1 LSFRYFAY
9 GWNMWPPQI
18 RSRCPSARLVE
29 TASIPGWAPVYDKP
43 STDGSAKLNIR
54 PIPGAFT
61 NGVVYEIDD
70 SERQALDEAEPRY
83 RATLVNISGR
93 ETLTY
98 AYEGEPTRAMPYD
111 WYVATVIAGARRHE
125 IPVDG
130 LEVDTVPDPIAAEVR
145 PATEEDLSSMQ
156 AVLSDGLAFGGERY
170 YVHPGDLA
178 WWMYHA
184 DPRATGRVS
193 YWMQGQDGFA
203 VIDSSDPS
211 EISAFTRPGRPLMP
225 LVRWSQRRLGD
236 RGELGW
242 VSDDDEDLV
251 ANLTIEG
258 LGPVST
264 YRSYEW
270 DLDGKPIPEPA
281 IPDGWA
287 LRHVRDESE
296 ADSRRSASH
305 AAFESTMDPSTHL
318 DRYLEFMR
326 SPIYDPERD
335 LIAVAP
341 DGTIVSFMIWWPD
354 ASGIAQIEPF
364 GTHPDFQRGGAGRAL
379 IHYGLRR
386 MRIGGMRLA
395 RVCTDDD
402 RLATAFYESVGFD
415 DVGRLRWWARV

>member
-1 LSFRYFAY
+1 MRIGSPTAWASRWRTGYRIEPFRYFAY

-61 NGVVYEIDD
+61 TGVVYEIDD
-70 SERQALDEAEPRY
+70 SGRRALDEAEPRC
-83 RATLVNISGR
+83 RAASVGISGR

-98 AYEGEPTRAMPYD
+98 TYEGEPTRAMPYD

-130 LEVDTVPDPIAAEVR
+130 LEVGTIPDPIAAEVR
-145 PATEEDLSSMQ
+145 PATEEDLGSMQ

-178 WWMYHA
+178 WWMYHTDA
-184 DPRATGRVS
+184 RATGRVS
-193 YWMQGQDGFA
+193 YWMQGEDGFA

-211 EISAFTRPGRPLMP
+211 EISA
-225 LVRWSQRRLGD
+225 
-236 RGELGW
+236 
-242 VSDDDEDLV
+242 
-251 ANLTIEG
+251 
-258 LGPVST
+258 
-264 YRSYEW
+264 YRSYEC
-270 DLDGKPIPEPA
+270 DLEGKPIPEPA
-281 IPDGWA
+281 VPDGWA

-296 ADSRRSASH
+296 ANSRRGASH
-305 AAFESTMDPSTHL
+305 AAFESTMDPSMHV
-318 DRYLEFMR
+318 DRYLGFMR

-335 LIAVAP
+335 LVAVAP
-341 DGTIVSFMIWWPD
+341 DGTIVSFMVWWPD
-354 ASGIAQIEPF
+354 VSGIAQIEPF
-364 GTHPDFQRGGAGRAL
+364 GTHPDFHRRGVGRAL
-379 IHYGLRR
+379 IHYGLTR
-386 MRIGGMRLA
+386 MRAGGMRLA

-415 DVGRLRWWARV
+415 DVGRLRWWAKV